1 MIRLTLLREGNRIAG
16 FTCSGHANHGEH
28 GNDIV
33 CSAVSAITQTCVIGI
48 QDVLK
53 LPAAISVDETEGI
66 RCELEAGTPEADA
79 DRAGLLF
86 DTMYAGLRAVEEL
99 YPGTLKFVDREV

>member
-1 MIRLTLLREGNRIAG
+1 MIRVTLLSAG
-16 FTCSGHANHGEH
+16 GRTVGFSCSGHANHGEV

-48 QDVLK
+48 TDVLK
-53 LPAAISVDETEGI
+53 LSAALSVSEGNL
-66 RCELEAGTPEADA
+66 RCELDADTAEADA
-79 DRAGLLF
+79 ARAGLLF
-86 DTMYAGLRAVEEL
+86 DTMAAGLRAVEEL